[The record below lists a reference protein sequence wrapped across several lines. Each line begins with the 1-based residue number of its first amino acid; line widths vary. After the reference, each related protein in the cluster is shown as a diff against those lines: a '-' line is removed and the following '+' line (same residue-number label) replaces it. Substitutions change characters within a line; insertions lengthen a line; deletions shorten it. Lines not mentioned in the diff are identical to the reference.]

1 MAPAEKDKTANGEP
15 KPRRRPGRVPVSC
28 AECRRLKL
36 RCDRKVPCE
45 TCVKR
50 GCSAICPE
58 GSLTTGK
65 GNRLA
70 LADAEELHKKIER
83 LRDRCGKLEYALRTL
98 QAAVSDEPHP
108 LLREES
114 SMDVPPSVGS
124 SGSSPGGPLLTQED
138 EEILDA
144 FGTLTL
150 GIRGEA
156 RFFGQTS
163 RSEYLIHAPT
173 RTTPPADS
181 FPRLSALLVAEAQ
194 LELDTPCRN
203 TEIRHEIYALMPS
216 LSQACRLCEI
226 FMEYGQYI
234 WFPMPRAELF
244 DDILGSVYKTQPDSA
259 CNIASTHAFSV
270 LYMVFALATLFD
282 PNVAPYSVEAHEYY
296 VLSRI
301 CLRCAPP
308 IHDTTLHAIQ
318 SLLYQ
323 AQYLEMSDCEPAHTG
338 SHKAWLTIG
347 LAMKLGHGI
356 GLHVNSTR
364 WKLDYDAG
372 QRRAR
377 VFWQLFFQDT
387 WQSFGF
393 GRPPSMCLSFVDCP
407 FAKDPEE
414 RINAQGQKEGGYHAW
429 TWQYTKLLS
438 KIIFSV
444 FGAKTPQYSAIL
456 EYDRMVRDF
465 PVPVNLR
472 PNCGQNCGEPIDL
485 PVPQFMQRFW
495 TLTQKEATLL
505 SLHRPWFAQAL
516 HEQPGDLLR
525 HRYGPSVMAIYRSA
539 WRIIESAR
547 EAHKRAGVVASRIGA
562 VWSQCLAAGIVM
574 CLLVTRAPTSALA
587 ASSLQELDV
596 LLEVFEQ
603 AAVTSQIASN
613 NLEVVRKLRGQGY
626 EVLHKPRTPGEST
639 ANAIIDREL
648 DRLGGKTHLISSMHE
663 PPLACTPAKRSNESG
678 SNSSSSPAS
687 GSSGAVSSDMI
698 HPTIMQ
704 DLRVFE
710 GIDVASLSTSGASS
724 ALDVG
729 QYNFADVFNGMQP
742 QQGQAMPLHQ
752 QQQIHPQQMQQPPV
766 PGPDIFDE
774 LFGAQAF
781 PPEPEPPVGP
791 PVLDATWQSFI
802 EQLGF

>member
-36 RCDRKVPCE
+36 RCDRK
-45 TCVKR
+45 
-50 GCSAICPE
+50 
-58 GSLTTGK
+58 
-65 GNRLA
+65 
-70 LADAEELHKKIER
+70 
-83 LRDRCGKLEYALRTL
+83 
-98 QAAVSDEPHP
+98 
-108 LLREES
+108 
-114 SMDVPPSVGS
+114 
-124 SGSSPGGPLLTQED
+124 
-138 EEILDA
+138 
-144 FGTLTL
+144 
-150 GIRGEA
+150 
-156 RFFGQTS
+156 
-163 RSEYLIHAPT
+163 APT

-301 CLRCAPP
+301 CLRGDPNVCA
-308 IHDTTLHAIQ
+308 D
-318 SLLYQ
+318 
-323 AQYLEMSDCEPAHTG
+323 
-338 SHKAWLTIG
+338 
-347 LAMKLGHGI
+347 
-356 GLHVNSTR
+356 VNSTR

-724 ALDVG
+724 ALDVS

-774 LFGAQAF
+774 LFGAQGVPAGARASCG
-781 PPEPEPPVGP
+781 PACAGRHLAVVYRAVGLLKHRFVYISSRMYCNGS
-791 PVLDATWQSFI
+791 VLIQGDTLLQS
-802 EQLGF
+802 